1 MQQGMLSSVLL
12 SLFLVFWPTNLSAT
26 EMEPERAE
34 QWLRSEQIHQKVG
47 ELLQYVIEDSI
58 DSLDFSLERLALP
71 QQEVAR
77 YLLLKKLEQQ
87 NIILTPKMAI
97 FVEEQKRKIPT
108 YQILERNDG
117 YEFSVP
123 AFNYPAVANRLMKRW
138 EQDQSTLDFVL
149 KAERNELDLKTW
161 LSGSEYQKKTRE
173 ALLIRELDSLSPNAI
188 TTLTNQLTDE
198 LVTSWLPSTQVMV
211 RLAQV
216 SEDPQVYKLLWLMK
230 TDDVSRGELDR
241 LAMVADE
248 FALQQIM
255 LATHNPSLKQQA
267 LRNLTRIKPMSTDVK
282 AFLISRMA
290 LKEDVTFV
298 ARELANQGYTS
309 WLEELV
315 TQDKSVKDRAILQ
328 VLSP

>member
-12 SLFLVFWPTNLSAT
+12 SLFLAFGPNQASAI
-26 EMEPERAE
+26 EMAPESAE
-34 QWLRSEQIHQKVG
+34 QWQRNEQVHQKVA
-47 ELLQYVIEDSI
+47 ELLQYAMEDSV

-87 NIILTPKMAI
+87 NIILTPQMAI
-97 FVEEQKRKIPT
+97 FVEEQKRKVPT
-108 YQILERNDG
+108 YQLLERSDG

-123 AFNYPAVANRLMKRW
+123 AFNYPAVANRLIKRW
-138 EQDQSTLDFVL
+138 KQDQSTLDFVL
-149 KAERNELDLKTW
+149 QAERRELNLKTW

-173 ALLIRELDSLSPNAI
+173 ALLIRELDSLSPDAI
-188 TTLTNQLTDE
+188 TALTDQLTEE

-216 SEDPQVYKLLWLMK
+216 SENHKVYKLLWLMR
-230 TDDVSRGELDR
+230 TDEAIRGELVR
-241 LAMVADE
+241 LATVADE
-248 FALQQIM
+248 FSLQQIM
-255 LATHNPSLKQQA
+255 LATHNPSLKEQA
-267 LRNLTRIKPMSTDVK
+267 LRNLTRIKPMSHEVK
-282 AFLISRMA
+282 TFLISRMA
-290 LKEDVTFV
+290 LKEDASFV
-298 ARELANQGYTS
+298 ARELANQGYAS

-315 TQDKSVKDRAILQ
+315 VQNKSVKGRAILQ